1 MVIREILVLQMFSPP
16 ITDIVEISN
25 SLDCD
30 FPLQIDTLPVKESV
44 TVTSKT
50 TTATT
55 SADSS
60 SSSTI
65 NKLYCSKF
73 KKEYGYSIR
82 VFLLFYEN
90 AKLILQKFY
99 VLFVIYNFPFKIVEL
114 VILIVIQNPKNI

>member
-1 MVIREILVLQMFSPP
+1 MFSPP
-16 ITDIVEISN
+16 IADIIEISN
-25 SLDCD
+25 SLDDDD
-30 FPLQIDTLPVKESV
+30 FSLQVNPLIVKESV

-82 VFLLFYEN
+82 VFLFFYEN
-90 AKLILQKFY
+90 TKLILPGLSI
-99 VLFVIYNFPFKIVEL
+99 VLTRCGG
-114 VILIVIQNPKNI
+114 